1 MTHNCDPA
9 LYGVWPD
16 RPAHVDDGMPEAAPE
31 TKSRADRLAAEDAAR
46 NGNLRQMLKEL
57 TEEMREQFCMYRNLR
72 QASEAAFLSTAED
85 ASGKQAR
92 ADVKAATDQL
102 SLIVR
107 TLERIDALQ
116 RVLAEERAA
125 LSGEDDTDTE
135 DYEAAVAHF
144 LQRIDELAEQKCR
157 ARMEAESAV
166 TDEPRNS
173 VMPALEAGVTSGL
186 LKAAQ

>member
-1 MTHNCDPA
+1 MTMSQNCDPT

-16 RPAHVDDGMPEAAPE
+16 APASADEDTPEAAPE

-46 NGNLRQMLKEL
+46 NGNLRQLLNEL
-57 TEEMREQFCMYRNLR
+57 TVEMREQFCLYRNLR
-72 QASEAAFLSTAED
+72 QASEAAFLSTVED

-116 RVLAEERAA
+116 RVLAEEREA
-125 LSGEDDTDTE
+125 LSAEDETGAE

-144 LQRIDELAEQKCR
+144 LKRIDELAEQKCR
-157 ARMEAESAV
+157 AR
-166 TDEPRNS
+166 
-173 VMPALEAGVTSGL
+173 LEADL
-186 LKAAQ
+186 AAGASADADT